1 MIRTFDGFALV
12 LALFCFLS
20 FDLVLNVMDSS
31 GNTPLHWATKKNQVE
46 SVSLLLSRGANPNIL
61 NSNMMAP
68 LHMAVQSLHNEIV
81 KVSLKST

>member
-1 MIRTFDGFALV
+1 MILLCFWLY
-12 LALFCFLS
+12 LFS